1 MVNYEEIPLTEP
13 LTEGNNESKKRTK
26 SNESVNFKSKSSQCL
41 FTSCRRTDEINN
53 NNKEQIDLN
62 DNGGFV
68 DRRRRMK
75 RFSHDIDIEARR
87 FRKYGSNK
95 AISASSKIL
104 SRQTSSSS
112 IRHDANNNPLV
123 EYDDPREY
131 QSLSLKITPS
141 IVRRL
146 PALRRESKFFPGRM
160 RKRVILKNGNVNLNP
175 EHVDKMHRRYLQDMF
190 TTMVDIRWR
199 WNLLVFTMG
208 FLLSWFSF
216 AVVWWLIAFSHND
229 FEHLTDSEWTPCIN
243 NLNSFAS
250 AILFS
255 IETQHTI
262 GYGSR
267 FTNEECPEAMFVMCL
282 QSIVGV
288 MIQCFMVGFVFAK
301 LSRPQKR
308 SQTLM
313 FSRHAVTCLRDG
325 RLCIMFRVGDLRD
338 KSHIIGANITAQ
350 MISRKM
356 TEEGEVIPYYHQAL
370 PLSFDGSGTNLFLV
384 WPAII
389 VHEID
394 ENSPLYTM
402 NCQSVQARTS
412 YLPSEILWGH
422 RFEQMIRYQNDVG
435 EFFVDYSKFN
445 NTFPTDLPTY
455 SAKEF
460 QDDLLHRERQIYPND
475 DEQDETKLD
484 NGNVF
489 RYHNRHRP
497 SCPEPT
503 LSSSTAPPIVG
514 FQL

>member
-26 SNESVNFKSKSSQCL
+26 SNESINFKSKSSQCL

-53 NNKEQIDLN
+53 NNKEQNDLN
-62 DNGGFV
+62 DNGGF
-68 DRRRRMK
+68 
-75 RFSHDIDIEARR
+75 
-87 FRKYGSNK
+87 
-95 AISASSKIL
+95 
-104 SRQTSSSS
+104 
-112 IRHDANNNPLV
+112 
-123 EYDDPREY
+123 
-131 QSLSLKITPS
+131 ITPS

-350 MISRKM
+350 MISRKI

-402 NCQSVQARTS
+402 NCEAMMREKFEIVVILEGTVESTGQSVQARTS